1 MRCLML
7 PERLRIRLS
16 SLRAILLPGAIT
28 LFWLTMMA
36 LLLRN
41 QVFQPRRGQPMDV
54 TPALLTEQ
62 WQDFSEWMRLTL
74 GGQSDGVC
82 FTSLQRRKE
91 GGGYLAANR
100 IWIRLG
106 VWGGQYDFRIE
117 NTALLDSL
125 FRLQSAQSSAD
136 LAGETLRFAALS
148 DGARLFY
155 RWQYGE
161 QTRVGL
167 QHLEK
172 PISLL
177 EAVRPLAAQRLDLH
191 VGAVY
196 RLPVLDSTW
205 SLREGVAEIRV
216 EALETLR
223 LGDKA
228 FRAYRLAI
236 QLGPFASK
244 TWVSP
249 NGEVLRRQFAQNIL
263 MERIHPDE
271 ARKLFPGIDAPVAPP
286 ALTREDFRREGKAN
300 SLDGDNLSPLNLLI
314 ESLLK
319 SPSFRPKG
327 L

>member
-1 MRCLML
+1 ML
-7 PERLRIRLS
+7 PVRSHSRLFP
-16 SLRAILLPGAIT
+16 LRTILLPAAIT
-28 LFWLTMMA
+28 LFWLIMMM

-41 QVFQPRRGQPMDV
+41 QVFHQRRGQPIDV

-62 WQDFSEWMRLTL
+62 WQDFTEWMKLTI
-74 GGQSDGVC
+74 GGQSEGIC
-82 FTSLQRRKE
+82 FTSIRRRNE
-91 GGGYLAANR
+91 AGGYLAANR

-106 VWGGQYDFRIE
+106 LWGGQYDFRIE

-125 FRLQSAQSSAD
+125 FRLQSAQSSVH
-136 LAGETLRFAALS
+136 LAGETMRFAALS
-148 DGARLFY
+148 DGTRLFY
-155 RWQYGE
+155 RWQYGD

-167 QHLEK
+167 QHLDR

-177 EAVRPLAAQRLDLH
+177 EAVRPLAAQRLDLR
-191 VGAVY
+191 VGTVY

-223 LGDKA
+223 LDGKA

-236 QLGPFASK
+236 QLGPFTSK

-249 NGEVLRRQFAQNIL
+249 DGEVLRREFAQNIV
-263 MERIHPDE
+263 MERVHPDE
-271 ARKLFPGIDAPVAPP
+271 ARKMFPGIDAPVIAP
-286 ALTREDFRREGKAN
+286 ALTREDFRREGKAD
-300 SLDGDNLSPLNLLI
+300 SLDGESVGPLNLLL

-319 SPSFRPKG
+319 SSSPRSKE
-327 L
+327 